1 MSEVKRLPTAVIVA
15 LVVIAVGGLILAM
28 NWLLGAFFTI
38 LRVAVLAAIVV
49 VLAVLVIRAK
59 ARR

>member
-1 MSEVKRLPTAVIVA
+1 MPTAVIIA
-15 LVVIAVGGLILAM
+15 LAVIAVGGFVLAM

-38 LRVAVLAAIVV
+38 LRVAVVAAIVV
-49 VLAVLVIRAK
+49 VVAALVVAAK

>member
-1 MSEVKRLPTAVIVA
+1 MPTAVIIA
-15 LVVIAVGGLILAM
+15 LAVIAVGGFVLTM

-38 LRVAVLAAIVV
+38 LRVAVVAAIVV
-49 VLAVLVIRAK
+49 VVAALVVRAK